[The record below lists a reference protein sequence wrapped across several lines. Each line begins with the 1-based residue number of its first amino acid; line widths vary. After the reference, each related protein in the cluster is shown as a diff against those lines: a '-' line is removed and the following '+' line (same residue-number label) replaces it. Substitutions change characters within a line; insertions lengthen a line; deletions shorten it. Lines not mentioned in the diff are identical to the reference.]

1 MKTGLMVAA
10 LWVTVIL
17 SGSLMDRWHEDQFL
31 PPPEQ
36 RESGD
41 VLIDVFG
48 EIKTVLARYLW
59 FRMDLF
65 HEVLDDQG
73 VAAEK
78 QTEVLPLL
86 RIVTLLD
93 PSMTDSY
100 DQIVWD
106 LYKGHGKTESAL
118 KLLEEGLRRNPKSYE
133 LTFRKAL
140 IMHMEDKFKESA
152 ALASQALRL
161 TQDEVRLADCL
172 RLIYWSARETG
183 NLPLQKR
190 ALQDLMTLRPGDA
203 PWERESA
210 KLEKMKP

>member
-73 VAAEK
+73 VAAE
-78 QTEVLPLL
+78 
-86 RIVTLLD
+86 
-93 PSMTDSY
+93 
-100 DQIVWD
+100 
-106 LYKGHGKTESAL
+106 
-118 KLLEEGLRRNPKSYE
+118 
-133 LTFRKAL
+133 
-140 IMHMEDKFKESA
+140 
-152 ALASQALRL
+152 
-161 TQDEVRLADCL
+161 
-172 RLIYWSARETG
+172 
-183 NLPLQKR
+183 
-190 ALQDLMTLRPGDA
+190 
-203 PWERESA
+203 
-210 KLEKMKP
+210 

>member
-1 MKTGLMVAA
+1 MKTPILVIA
-10 LWVTVIL
+10 LWIAVIV
-17 SGSLMDRWHEDQFL
+17 SGSAMDRWHEKQFL

-73 VAAEK
+73 VEPEK

-106 LYKGHGKTESAL
+106 LHKGHGKTESAL
-118 KLLEEGLRRNPKSYE
+118 KLLDEGLRRNPKSYE

-140 IMHMEDKFKESA
+140 IMHMEDRFKDSA
-152 ALASQALRL
+152 ALASQALAL

-172 RLIYWSARETG
+172 RLIYWSARKTK

-190 ALQDLMTLRPGDA
+190 ALQDLIILRPGD
-203 PWERESA
+203 PLWERERV
-210 KLEKMKP
+210 KLEEERP

>member
-1 MKTGLMVAA
+1 MKTPVIVLA
-10 LWVTVIL
+10 LWASVIL
-17 SGSLMDRWHEDQFL
+17 SGSLMDRWHEKQFL

-73 VAAEK
+73 VEAVK

-106 LYKGHGKTESAL
+106 LYKGHGKTDSAL
-118 KLLEEGLRRNPKSYE
+118 NVLDEGLRRNPRSYE

-140 IMHMEDKFKESA
+140 IFHLEDRFGESA
-152 ALASQALRL
+152 AVAAQALRL
-161 TQDEVRLADCL
+161 TQDNVRLADCL
-172 RLIYWSARETG
+172 RLIYWSARKTG
-183 NLPLQKR
+183 NLPLRKR
-190 ALQDLMTLRPGDA
+190 ALQDLMILRPGD
-203 PWERESA
+203 PLWERESA
-210 KLEKMKP
+210 KLEE